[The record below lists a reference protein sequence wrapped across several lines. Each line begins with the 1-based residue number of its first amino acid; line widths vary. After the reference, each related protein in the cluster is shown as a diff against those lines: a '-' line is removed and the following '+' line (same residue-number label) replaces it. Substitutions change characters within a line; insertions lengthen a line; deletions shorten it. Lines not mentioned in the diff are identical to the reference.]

1 MLLARRRHAYFYK
14 LYDSSTICA
23 FATVFALHFRPDPP
37 RPSVIRTPYSI
48 YWSRN
53 LKLYQVQSADDRLDK
68 GLRFHVSKS

>member
-1 MLLARRRHAYFYK
+1 MHT
-14 LYDSSTICA
+14 STNYMI
-23 FATVFALHFRPDPP
+23 VALFVLSLRCLHCTLDLTPP
-37 RPSVIRTPYSI
+37 RLSVIRTPYSI